1 VISGLLLKTPGLR
14 MRLDRA
20 LPIMQAVADDPSGTH
35 LTTSPENPSSRPDH
49 PDRLHA

>member
-1 VISGLLLKTPGLR
+1 

-35 LTTSPENPSSRPDH
+35 LTTSPESPSSRPDH
-49 PDRLHA
+49 ADLLDA